1 MMGTHARKMHVL
13 FLLLLL
19 LLLMLLLVM
28 AVVVTMIRGDADG
41 QVC

>member
-13 FLLLLL
+13 FLLLL

>member
-1 MMGTHARKMHVL
+1 MMGTNARKMHVL